1 MVANWEINWIFLTA
15 LKRLAI
21 DPTLFVS
28 IENAESCLPQVFG
41 DALAGRF
48 GRLREREDMKLLA
61 AVLPSVLE
69 RLRKKMESVGLSES
83 AKFPPVVW
91 LRLMHEA
98 DVEPVSAVLRVF
110 EDWQE
115 RMRADG
121 MTVLYRRWDTATQ
134 NYVGPERERD
144 GLGTLVGYTVEEMLV
159 EQPKKPNWPY
169 CHQWKFF
176 GEPSVGVVVPK
187 VPQVEVVLPK
197 LAPEVSEGIRKVKVG
212 VDRPMKRRKRSRQD
226 LERACGKRVLVALD
240 ECLAV
245 EFSRKRNG
253 VLEAGRKKDHRTY
266 KCQLSLNELVSEL
279 KRKYSKHL
287 TWSDSTL
294 KSALPYFVACP
305 RGRPGGLD

>member
-1 MVANWEINWIFLTA
+1 MVANWEKNWIFLTA

-28 IENAESCLPQVFG
+28 IENAESCLPQVFD

-69 RLRKKMESVGLSES
+69 RLRKKMASVGLSES
-83 AKFPPVVW
+83 AKLPPVVW

-98 DVEPVSAVLRVF
+98 DVKPVNAVLKVF

-115 RMRADG
+115 QMRVAG
-121 MTVLYRRWDTATQ
+121 LTVLYRRLDKATN
-134 NYVGPERERD
+134 NYVGPQRERD
-144 GLGTLVGYTVEEMLV
+144 GSGTVTGYTVEEMLV
-159 EQPKKPNWPY
+159 GQPKKPNWPY
-169 CHQWKFF
+169 CYQWKFF
-176 GEPSVGVVVPK
+176 REPSVGVVPK
-187 VPQVEVVLPK
+187 VPQVEVVLAK
-197 LAPEVSEGIRKVKVG
+197 LAPEVSERIRKVKVG